1 MLVQSHV
8 PRIVG
13 SVRAS
18 GDPDGVDR
26 GEQRRSDRKSGV
38 AEASAASGRDVAQ
51 ASKDDDPAAIDL
63 ERVCGVQRPM
73 DSSGVRIS
81 VWLTGRDG
89 QCAIAVRGVLV
100 LLRDLCISVCML
112 WVACRIAP
120 KVHAKS
126 FLVPPETAT
135 PQ

>member
-18 GDPDGVDR
+18 GDPDGADR

-51 ASKDDDPAAIDL
+51 ASKDDDPAAVDL
-63 ERVCGVQRPM
+63 ERVCGVQRSV

-81 VWLTGRDG
+81 VWLTGRDR
-89 QCAIAVRGVLV
+89 QCAIAVCGIPV
-100 LLRDLCISVCML
+100 LLCDLYLSVCL
-112 WVACRIAP
+112 LRLTV
-120 KVHAKS
+120 
-126 FLVPPETAT
+126 
-135 PQ
+135 